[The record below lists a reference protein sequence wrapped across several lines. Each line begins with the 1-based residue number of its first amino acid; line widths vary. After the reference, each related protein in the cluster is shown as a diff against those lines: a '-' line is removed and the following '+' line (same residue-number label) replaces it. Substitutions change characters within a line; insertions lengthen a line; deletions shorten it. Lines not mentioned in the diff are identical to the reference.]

1 MALTVLLFQVLGE
14 FEIFQN
20 IRLRGGFLSLLPF
33 HSFLS
38 FFMNSVQ
45 KAPEGGRQATQQL
58 SWVARCGCWSPS
70 SVRRGPH
77 RRVAWWGISEPEGEA
92 RGKGRG
98 GGSLHGASSPDSE
111 EGSLWGE
118 GSSLLMWGMET
129 KRGEEGTWGVWRWRP
144 LPAFFCTAHTA
155 CDVL

>member
-1 MALTVLLFQVLGE
+1 M
-14 FEIFQN
+14 
-20 IRLRGGFLSLLPF
+20 
-33 HSFLS
+33 
-38 FFMNSVQ
+38 
-45 KAPEGGRQATQQL
+45 
-58 SWVARCGCWSPS
+58 
-70 SVRRGPH
+70 
-77 RRVAWWGISEPEGEA
+77 AWWGISEPEGEA